1 MSAALLL
8 ASSQHDDE
16 AQCENHLCFLCSTL
30 PSGTVEWAL
39 MMSHL
44 FSYVWV
50 KVTMSNTRASR
61 WGSINS
67 LSSKPEATLPPHSLV
82 YIPPHTH
89 THTRVYPTTF
99 LLTGLGQS
107 VSTWHEASKNI
118 LYIQQQSRACA
129 HAHTWHSSWHSSL
142 QESVNSLLQIMIHV
156 AKQCCIFTSAFW
168 MDATVPL

>member
-1 MSAALLL
+1 MDEANSTDNLINESAVQYQPPPTNGKKSLRSAHWHRCTKMQTHIFLQSLENSKNVCRSAVGFQSTRWWSKVWKSSLLL
-8 ASSQHDDE
+8 MFNFAFSSR
-16 AQCENHLCFLCSTL
+16 
-30 PSGTVEWAL
+30 VEWAL

-89 THTRVYPTTF
+89 TYTLPP
-99 LLTGLGQS
+99 
-107 VSTWHEASKNI
+107 
-118 LYIQQQSRACA
+118 
-129 HAHTWHSSWHSSL
+129 SS
-142 QESVNSLLQIMIHV
+142 
-156 AKQCCIFTSAFW
+156 
-168 MDATVPL
+168 